1 MSSKTPRK
9 FLHRITIADSTTYQ
23 QVTALLA
30 ELQSLFIRTTTP
42 VGAAISAVI
51 RSWRQEQDGS
61 ILVEFSALVADRLPA
76 LSGLELLLAARGLAA
91 ASQLS
96 PMEVTA

>member
-1 MSSKTPRK
+1 MTSK
-9 FLHRITIADSTTYQ
+9 FLHRITAVDTATRQ

-30 ELQSLFIRTTTP
+30 ELQSLFIRTKTP

-51 RSWRQEQDGS
+51 RSWRQEKDGTF
-61 ILVEFSALVADRLPA
+61 LVEFSSLAAERLPP
-76 LSGLELLLAARGLAA
+76 LSGLELLIAARGLAA
-91 ASQLS
+91 ASLLS

>member
-1 MSSKTPRK
+1 MSSK
-9 FLHRITIADSTTYQ
+9 FLHRITAADSTTRQ

-30 ELQSLFIRTTTP
+30 ELQNLFIRTKTP

-61 ILVEFSALVADRLPA
+61 FLVEFSALVADRLPA

-96 PMEVTA
+96 PVEVTA

>member
-1 MSSKTPRK
+1 MTHK
-9 FLHRITIADSTTYQ
+9 FLHRITAADSATRQ
-23 QVTALLA
+23 QVVALLG
-30 ELQSLFIRTTTP
+30 ELQSLFIRIHTP

-61 ILVEFSALVADRLPA
+61 FLIEFSALVADRLPP
-76 LSGLELLLAARGLAA
+76 LSGLELLVAARGLAA

-96 PMEVTA
+96 PVEVTA

>member
-1 MSSKTPRK
+1 MSSK
-9 FLHRITIADSTTYQ
+9 FLHRITATDSATRQ

-30 ELQSLFIRTTTP
+30 ELQSLFIRTRTP

-51 RSWRQEQDGS
+51 RSWRLEKDGS
-61 ILVEFSALVADRLPA
+61 ILVEFSSLAAERLPP

-96 PMEVTA
+96 PVEVG